1 MKTSRLAVLSGAFLA
16 MTLGACGGEN
26 PAPPGA
32 EPEGDRFELRLKGV
46 DAEQYQKVM
55 LGVGQVEVTANG
67 RPVTVRLAPAGR
79 TMDLT
84 SKDQAYLLGYFYL
97 PHEATTAQVRVL
109 FDDVGAYQATDS
121 AGLIRARSAAIQFT
135 SKRLDLEKRKRVV
148 VQLHLKDSL
157 FQSNGS
163 KVLLPSTFIVH

>member
-16 MTLGACGGEN
+16 MTLGACNGDDTT
-26 PAPPGA
+26 PPDT

-55 LGVGQVEVTANG
+55 LGVGQVEVTAHG
-67 RPVTVRLAPAGR
+67 KPVTVRLAPAGR

-97 PHEATTAQVRVL
+97 PHEAATAHVSVR
-109 FDDVGAYQATDS
+109 FDDVGAYQAADS
-121 AGLIRARSAAIQFT
+121 AGLIHARSAAIQFT
-135 SKRLDLEKRKRVV
+135 SKRTELEKRGRVV

-157 FQSNGS
+157 FQSRGS
-163 KVLLPSTFIVH
+163 KVLLPSTVIVH